1 MSPRSIR
8 NAVRPLALTAV
19 ALLVSL
25 SCGESPTDN
34 GNTNFATIRVT
45 TATGGLDLDADG
57 YSVTL
62 DGGQAQSI
70 TANGQV
76 TFTNVGLGQHTVAL
90 SGVAANCTVPAGLS
104 RTVQILGADVTLDYT
119 VTCAEILGAIQVSVT
134 TDGQDQDADG
144 YIVSVD
150 GVVEDT
156 VATTAAVTLT
166 GYSAG
171 AHTVALQDVY
181 VNCTTNA
188 DQQAVTVVKGGSVP
202 VSFSVHCSRALLDQ
216 IVFIVYDTTRNP
228 RVYQMYAMGTDGTG
242 VRNISNSANVLD
254 FGADVSPDGT
264 RLLLWRGDLGAT
276 QWDIYLVDPDGG
288 ILQNLT
294 NDALVQ
300 SCTPRWSRYSFSIAY
315 CEGPLNGS
323 AEIWTMDPDG
333 THRVRRTTNS
343 NNDIYPDWY
352 LGGAS
357 IVYQKDNPSG
367 SSYDVFSVD
376 LSTGAESPLAATA
389 NAFDGTPSY
398 VPATGG
404 VVYASDRSGN
414 MEVYYKPV
422 SGPETNLTNN
432 SAADGTPAVSPDG
445 TKIAFTSNRDG
456 YSAIHVMDFDGSHV
470 TRLTSLRL
478 GLTLLPRWS
487 PPRDR

>member
-1 MSPRSIR
+1 MSRAGPQIG
-8 NAVRPLALTAV
+8 PWHV
-19 ALLVSL
+19 AIL
-25 SCGESPTDN
+25 CGESPTGN
-34 GNTNFATIRVT
+34 GNLATIRVT
-45 TATGGLDLDADG
+45 TATGGLDPDADG

-62 DGGQAQSI
+62 DGGQAQSV
-70 TANGQV
+70 TVNGQV

-90 SGVAANCTVPAGLS
+90 SGVAANCTVSGDLS
-104 RTVQILGADVTLDYT
+104 RAVQILGVDVTVAYT
-119 VTCAEILGAIQVSVT
+119 VTCAEILGSIQFSVT
-134 TDGQDQDADG
+134 TDGQDLDADG
-144 YIVSVD
+144 YIMSVD
-150 GVVEDT
+150 GVVKDT
-156 VATTAAVTLT
+156 VTTTATVTLA

-171 AHTVALQDVY
+171 AHTVELQDVH
-181 VNCTTNA
+181 VNCTPSA
-188 DQQAVTVVKGGSVP
+188 DQLAVTVVKGGSVP
-202 VSFSVHCSRALLDQ
+202 ASFSVHCSRALLDQ
-216 IVFIVYDTTRNP
+216 IVFIVYDTTRSP

-264 RLLLWRGDLGAT
+264 RLALWRGDVGAT
-276 QWDIYLVDPDGG
+276 QWDIYLADADG
-288 ILQNLT
+288 LNLLNLT

-300 SCTPRWSRYSFSIAY
+300 SCTPRWSRYNFSIAY

-333 THRVRRTTNS
+333 THRVRRTTNTA
-343 NNDIYPDWY
+343 NDIYPDWY

-367 SSYDVFSVD
+367 SSYDVFSVN
-376 LSTGAESPLAATA
+376 LSTGTESALAATP

-398 VPATGG
+398 VAATGG

-422 SGPETNLTNN
+422 TGPETNLTNN
-432 SAADGTPAVSPDG
+432 AAADGTPSVSPDG
-445 TKIAFTSNRDG
+445 AKIAFTSNRDG
-456 YSAIHVMDFDGSHV
+456 YSAIHLMDFDGSHV